1 MSDRLAMHGGPSA
14 IRDPLPTFLQS
25 AGRTFGSEE
34 EKLVLE
40 ALRSGCLS
48 RNGGTMVERLE
59 QDFAKM
65 LGVEHAIACSS
76 GTAAVHLTIAALD
89 LEPGDEVIVPP
100 ITDIGSIVP
109 ILWQNA
115 VPVFADV
122 DRQSMVLD
130 PASVRNAIGP
140 RTRAIMAVH
149 LAGHPCDM
157 PALQEIARA
166 RGLVLIEDCS
176 QAYLASCDGRLVGT
190 MGSMGCF
197 SLQQSKHMT
206 CGEGGLV
213 VTSNDAF
220 ARRARLF
227 ADKAW
232 PRDSGSL
239 GSGRFLFL
247 AQNYRMSEL
256 QGAVALAQ
264 LSKVEGSVSRR
275 RARAAELTAR
285 LTPLKSVRPPN
296 VPATM
301 QHSYWLY
308 MLKVD
313 EAEAGVNTREFGEA
327 LKAEGVPAWV
337 QYIVDP
343 LYISPI
349 FANGRTYG
357 TSGWPLTEF
366 SRQPY
371 RHGLCPNAEAA
382 LRDVI
387 AIWWNENYSAA
398 QIEQIADAVL
408 KVSRHFASAGM
419 RT

>member
-1 MSDRLAMHGGPSA
+1 
-14 IRDPLPTFLQS
+14 
-25 AGRTFGSEE
+25 
-34 EKLVLE
+34 
-40 ALRSGCLS
+40 
-48 RNGGTMVERLE
+48 
-59 QDFAKM
+59 
-65 LGVEHAIACSS
+65 
-76 GTAAVHLTIAALD
+76 
-89 LEPGDEVIVPP
+89 
-100 ITDIGSIVP
+100 
-109 ILWQNA
+109 
-115 VPVFADV
+115 
-122 DRQSMVLD
+122 
-130 PASVRNAIGP
+130 
-140 RTRAIMAVH
+140 
-149 LAGHPCDM
+149 
-157 PALQEIARA
+157 
-166 RGLVLIEDCS
+166 
-176 QAYLASCDGRLVGT
+176 
-190 MGSMGCF
+190 
-197 SLQQSKHMT
+197 
-206 CGEGGLV
+206 
-213 VTSNDAF
+213 
-220 ARRARLF
+220 
-227 ADKAW
+227 
-232 PRDSGSL
+232 
-239 GSGRFLFL
+239 
-247 AQNYRMSEL
+247 
-256 QGAVALAQ
+256 
-264 LSKVEGSVSRR
+264 VEGSVSRH